1 MALRASLRR
10 WHMWLGWLVA
20 VPMLFW
26 TVSGFVMVARPNA
39 EVRGTALLRDPAP
52 LALAAPA
59 IAPSLEGLPVASL
72 TLEPRA
78 AGARWVI
85 LLAGEPERS
94 RLADP
99 ATGRLL
105 AKLGPAEAQRE
116 ILSRYTGTARVAAVS
131 RVDPV
136 NPPIELN
143 RPLEG
148 WQVAMN
154 DGTHFYVDAGSGEV
168 VARRTRF
175 WRVYDFMWG
184 LHIMDLQGRKETNN
198 PWVVTFSL
206 LALVMTLMALILLPM
221 ATRKGS
227 RITPRASNGSQPS
240 PRAAST
246 TPPLRD

>member
-10 WHMWLGWLVA
+10 WHMWLGWLIG

-26 TVSGFVMVARPNA
+26 TVSGFVMVARPND
-39 EVRGTALLRDPAP
+39 EVRGVALLREPAP
-52 LALAAPA
+52 VLLSTPAVVPAL
-59 IAPSLEGLPVASL
+59 INIPVAGL
-72 TLEPRA
+72 TLERRA
-78 AGARWVI
+78 DGPRWVV
-85 LLAGEPERS
+85 LLAGEPARS

-105 AKLGPAEAQRE
+105 PKLGAAQAQRE
-116 ILSRYTGTARVAAVS
+116 ILSRYTGEARIADVT
-131 RVDPV
+131 RVDPAR
-136 NPPIELN
+136 PPIELR

-148 WQVAMN
+148 WRVRMN
-154 DGTHFYVDAGSGEV
+154 DGTHFYVDAGSGEI

-184 LHIMDLQGRKETNN
+184 LHIMDLQGRKDTNN
-198 PWVVTFSL
+198 PWVVAFSL
-206 LALVMTLMALILLPM
+206 LALVMTLMALILLPL

-227 RITPRASNGSQPS
+227 RISRRTS
-240 PRAAST
+240 ST